1 MIAPAPRKPIPETIC
16 AAIRVGSLGELTN
29 SLKPYAD
36 TTVNRAAPP
45 PTSACVRSPATSSR
59 AERSRPINAQSRTA
73 AVSRRISS
81 PSPSFTTIAATS
93 IASPRSRTQ
102 PAAPSTEHG
111 AALTNTNRPRC
122 LARQELARRL
132 AKGAPRPPA
141 LENIPP
147 AMALL
152 PPAVRRLVPNRVR
165 DDVRVRA
172 VAVGLGLIPPRTMHS
187 EAEARLLARLAAPAQ
202 RVVEIGVYEGSSAV
216 VLARAMGPGTELH
229 LIDPFGRHPQALPAG

>member
-73 AVSRRISS
+73 QASRRISS

-111 AALTNTNRPRC
+111 AALTNTNGPRC

-132 AKGAPRPPA
+132 AYRPARCRVALSLQTAQQSPA
-141 LENIPP
+141 LDDDQ
-147 AMALL
+147 
-152 PPAVRRLVPNRVR
+152 VR
-165 DDVRVRA
+165 
-172 VAVGLGLIPPRTMHS
+172 S
-187 EAEARLLARLAAPAQ
+187 PAQ
-202 RVVEIGVYEGSSAV
+202 A
-216 VLARAMGPGTELH
+216 LH
-229 LIDPFGRHPQALPAG
+229 GITCCL